1 MTKDGD
7 HTALRRLLGDITAL
21 LGDRNT
27 HKTLTEAF
35 TVLGMPPVDE
45 GSKRERVERSFAQV
59 PDSDLLQLAERW
71 LQTQSFDASTRNQ
84 LQDALWAEASPP
96 EIPMRTR
103 RELARAINPTVLVQH
118 AARFMAMLDRF
129 WILDEDPFAACSFT
143 PSTTSLRAR
152 IEQHLIRNP
161 DWSAEDLFE
170 ALGAF
175 EAGDARFAR
184 FLEATVAADV
194 LLDETAQRHL
204 ADTINEHLRT
214 AAIELRETGTD
225 GGYPRF
231 TLVPTQLARARRPK
245 NVIFASPT
253 KPDIRFRS
261 AVDNDIELVS
271 GDALVYDRIV
281 TDDGIRWRDLQ
292 SWWQETQQ
300 ITDDT
305 EAKNTLYA
313 RLRSS
318 LPANSPGQRNFF
330 DCYHRVLNTA
340 VYDMPALL
348 PEVWLHWD
356 PKTVK
361 KRGTQALLRF
371 RMDFLLLLP
380 HGQRIVLEVDGS
392 QHYTRD
398 HGRTPDTAKYA
409 EMMAGDRDLK
419 LRGYEVYRF
428 GHDELRDEASA
439 HTVLGRF
446 LFELFQRYGVNS

>member
-1 MTKDGD
+1 MTKGGD
-7 HTALRRLLGDITAL
+7 SMALRQLLGDITAL

-27 HKTLTEAF
+27 HKTLTESF
-35 TVLGMPPVDE
+35 TVLGMPPADE
-45 GSKRERVERSFAQV
+45 GSKRERVEHSFAQV
-59 PDSDLLQLAERW
+59 PDSDLHRLAERF
-71 LQTQSFDASTRNQ
+71 LQTQSVDALTRNQ
-84 LQDALWAEASPP
+84 LQDALWVEATPP
-96 EIPMRTR
+96 EIPMRAR
-103 RELARAINPTVLVQH
+103 RELARAIDPTVLVRH
-118 AARFMAMLDRF
+118 AARFIAMLERF
-129 WILDEDPFAACSFT
+129 WVLDDDPLAAWSFS
-143 PSTTSLRAR
+143 PSTRSLRAR
-152 IEQHLIRNP
+152 VERHVIRNP

-184 FLEATVAADV
+184 FLEAAVAADV
-194 LLDETAQRHL
+194 LLDETAQRQL
-204 ADTINEHLRT
+204 TDTMNEHLRT

-231 TLVPTQLARARRPK
+231 ALVPTQLAHTRRPK

-261 AVDNDIELVS
+261 AVDNDIELVGS
-271 GDALVYDRIV
+271 DALVYDRTV

-300 ITDDT
+300 IANDT

-318 LPANSPGQRNFF
+318 LPSNSPGQRNLF
-330 DCYHRVLNTA
+330 DCYHRILKTE

-361 KRGTQALLRF
+361 ERGAQALLRF

-380 HGQRIVLEVDGS
+380 HGQRVVLEVDGS

-398 HGRTPDTAKYA
+398 HGRTPDTSKYA
-409 EMMAGDRDLK
+409 EMMAGDRNLK

-428 GHDELRDEASA
+428 GHDELRDESA
-439 HTVLGRF
+439 AHSVLERF
-446 LFELFQRYGVNS
+446 LPELLRRYGVIN